1 MMQEQS
7 WKCFITQRMLQTY
20 ISSSN
25 NTRWGSLRLTST
37 MELLY
42 WIIIIAIKLQYDELL
57 RVRPQ

>member
-1 MMQEQS
+1 MHDARTELEV
-7 WKCFITQRMLQTY
+7 IYNTTY
-20 ISSSN
+20 VTNSN